1 MTEVIFGECIFE
13 VWPAPGVRERLSKGR
28 GRSLPTTGRLSRA
41 PGAGQTSKT
50 HSKNKAGLLSYTFSS
65 CADVAAGGAAV
76 HPLRELLYTAPW
88 PKWLV
93 IFECGPDIAM
103 AAIARSTFARDLERA
118 MAAKLELCY
127 GLGAA
132 IAASTG
138 DF

>member
-50 HSKNKAGLLSYTFSS
+50 HSKNKAGLLSYIFSS

-76 HPLRELLYTAPW
+76 HPLREFLYNASW

-93 IFECGPDIAM
+93 IFDFPSLSPPPSM
-103 AAIARSTFARDLERA
+103 RA
-118 MAAKLELCY
+118 GHSYGGHSALHLC
-127 GLGAA
+127 
-132 IAASTG
+132 
-138 DF
+138 